1 MNTSLTMILTLTFMN
16 MMIICSGHFAP
27 ECVMHGQFSSQSDVY
42 SFGVLLLEIVSG
54 KRNECSNQ
62 PENAEN
68 LLSNVSMEA
77 LM

>member
-1 MNTSLTMILTLTFMN
+1 MVNSHLNQMCIALAYCFWKL
-16 MMIICSGHFAP
+16 
-27 ECVMHGQFSSQSDVY
+27 
-42 SFGVLLLEIVSG
+42 SG